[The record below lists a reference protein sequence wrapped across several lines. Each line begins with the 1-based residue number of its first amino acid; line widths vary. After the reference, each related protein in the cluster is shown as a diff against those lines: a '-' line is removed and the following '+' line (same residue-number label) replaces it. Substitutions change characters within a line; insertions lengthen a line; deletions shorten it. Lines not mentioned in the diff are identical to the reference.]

1 MGFSTGNLCAGSSF
15 CDSVPGCGTD
25 VNRGF
30 LMQNAKQ
37 SINIKSPMVTTV
49 RAVVGQRSDLNGAN
63 NRTNEVRIDRLG
75 RG

>member
-1 MGFSTGNLCAGSSF
+1 
-15 CDSVPGCGTD
+15 
-25 VNRGF
+25 
-30 LMQNAKQ
+30 MQNAKQ